1 MSCLTHV
8 CIMAEATVLEISSEE
23 FDDLVQAL
31 VWALDAAY
39 DLQDEFLNAYPDELL
54 LVDIV

>member
-1 MSCLTHV
+1 
-8 CIMAEATVLEISSEE
+8 MAEATVLEISSEE

-31 VWALDAAY
+31 VCALDAAY